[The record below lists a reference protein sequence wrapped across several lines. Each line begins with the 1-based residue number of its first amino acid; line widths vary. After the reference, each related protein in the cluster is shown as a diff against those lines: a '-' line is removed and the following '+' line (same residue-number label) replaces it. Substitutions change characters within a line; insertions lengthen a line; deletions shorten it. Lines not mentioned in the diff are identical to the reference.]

1 MRMKR
6 YLIAIFIVLV
16 LLAAA
21 GVAYRTFVPG
31 LSSARSE
38 PPELEVAIATWFL
51 HHSVP
56 DAEAARTN
64 PLGSDPA
71 DVAAGSDLFKKKCE
85 ICHAYD
91 GSGKQKSDRGNT
103 RVLRRYARSMSLRCR
118 TARFSIISEAAF
130 VIPECRL
137 GRCRSGTFGNS

>member
-1 MRMKR
+1 MRMKHFFVS
-6 YLIAIFIVLV
+6 AFIVLV
-16 LLAAA
+16 LLAVV
-21 GVAYRTFVPG
+21 GTAYRSFVPG

-38 PPELEVAIATWFL
+38 PPGIEVSLATWLL

-118 TARFSIISEAAF
+118 TARFSITSETAF